1 MFVER
6 AIFHLYFESSIDA
19 LSSKICF
26 LQAVSWHGRRN
37 NLLRHRQASCTSSSI
52 PSQNENSTGSTVY
65 WVCGS
70 NAAIFPAKKK
80 KEGKESRGT
89 CSATAAVTSCTPS
102 VKVPFQDAPDFPH
115 LVLSIKIKEQSRLV
129 ILFHLSFQGNL
140 LVLEG
145 WFVSVTKL
153 VDIFRFLDRYANL

>member
-1 MFVER
+1 MDSSTNSYTWEKLSQNLSLLNWLSIWKMFVER

-52 PSQNENSTGSTVY
+52 PSQNENSTRSTVY

-115 LVLSIKIKEQSRLV
+115 LVLSIRLK
-129 ILFHLSFQGNL
+129 S
-140 LVLEG
+140 
-145 WFVSVTKL
+145 SP
-153 VDIFRFLDRYANL
+153 D